1 MIKFESYNNLFKV
14 FSDKNFYLLYN
25 GDYYDYILLN
35 SIEDIKEISE
45 TDLAIPEAPVREQDF
60 IKIFFSTFPNITQ
73 EELINLHDAVLESLN
88 NLSENKIYKAYI
100 LYNEWKRN
108 QNYEVNQIV
117 RFENDLYKIL
127 NNHVSNIFP
136 SQDTKNYRKIER
148 PNNLIETWD
157 QEKIPYKKGDRVK
170 IGEYVYE
177 SLINDNI
184 WSPISFPAGW
194 ELKGSQD

>member
-45 TDLAIPEAPVREQDF
+45 TELAIPEAPVREQDF

-88 NLSENKIYKAYI
+88 NLSENKIYKAFI

-108 QNYEVNQIV
+108 QNYEVNQII
-117 RFENDLYKIL
+117 RFENNLYKVL
-127 NNHVSNIFP
+127 NNHVSNIIP
-136 SQDTKNYRKIER
+136 AQDSKNYRKIEK
-148 PNNLIETWD
+148 PNNFIEVWA
-157 QEKIPYKKGDRVK
+157 QERTPYNKGDKVK
-170 IGEYVYE
+170 TGEYIYE

-184 WSPISFPAGW
+184 WSPINFPAGW
-194 ELKGSQD
+194 ELKGSQV